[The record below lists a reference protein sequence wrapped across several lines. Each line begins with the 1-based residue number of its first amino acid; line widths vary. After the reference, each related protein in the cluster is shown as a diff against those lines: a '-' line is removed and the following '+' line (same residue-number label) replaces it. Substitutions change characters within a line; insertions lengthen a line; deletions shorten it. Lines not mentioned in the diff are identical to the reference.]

1 MSATASSRFINVSSC
16 AFTRKSGGSVT
27 INTVQAVLLGK
38 RGKQIQ
44 ASGDA
49 DFYPTLSVTVG
60 AAPLI
65 VIKHQN
71 AGLLNTLDERTL
83 GSSFSFTSN
92 DAINGAGTGAVTYT
106 LSNCHVVSHEA
117 DAQHQALGS
126 CTLTLSAYSSDG
138 QTSPLAMSIAV

>member
-1 MSATASSRFINVSSC
+1 MPTTASNRFINISACS
-16 AFTRKSGGSVT
+16 FTRKSGGAVT
-27 INTVQAVLLGK
+27 ITTVQSILLGK

-49 DFYPTLSVTVG
+49 DFFPTLSVTVG

-65 VIKHQN
+65 VVRHQN
-71 AGLLNTLDERTL
+71 AGLLTMLDEKAT
-83 GSSFSFTSN
+83 GSAFSFTAN
-92 DAINGAGTGAVTYT
+92 DAVNGAGTGALTFT

-117 DAQHQALGS
+117 DAHHQAVGT

-138 QTSPLAMSIAV
+138 TTSPLALSIAV